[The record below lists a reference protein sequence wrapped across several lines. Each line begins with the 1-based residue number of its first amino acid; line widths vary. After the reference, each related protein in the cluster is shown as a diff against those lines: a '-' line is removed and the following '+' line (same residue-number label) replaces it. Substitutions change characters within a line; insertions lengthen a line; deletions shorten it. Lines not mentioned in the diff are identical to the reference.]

1 MGKHEIARAAVE
13 TLGIGEKRTDCL
25 IRKMAGAAHDAL
37 FDVPRVGTDL
47 QHLHIVIGF
56 EHQAIA
62 IAQVLLYQFGHVTEI
77 GHQRKLHPGGAK
89 REAERVDGVVGNTK
103 RRDFDIAHAKSLTG
117 LDEFDAFEAACV
129 PLGKKAQRFG
139 VRLSTEI
146 YGSVPFGKQRGE
158 TADMIGVFVRD
169 ENTVEAIDRMRKRGE
184 APQRLAL
191 PEPGI
196 HQQARPGSLEQGAI
210 ARTARR
216 ENAHAKA
223 DGLSPGIG
231 RDASPPKNEVA
242 RMMAKPGG
250 RRQYE
255 VL

>member
-1 MGKHEIARAAVE
+1 
-13 TLGIGEKRTDCL
+13 
-25 IRKMAGAAHDAL
+25 
-37 FDVPRVGTDL
+37 
-47 QHLHIVIGF
+47 
-56 EHQAIA
+56 
-62 IAQVLLYQFGHVTEI
+62 
-77 GHQRKLHPGGAK
+77 
-89 REAERVDGVVGNTK
+89 
-103 RRDFDIAHAKSLTG
+103 
-117 LDEFDAFEAACV
+117 V
-129 PLGKKAQRFG
+129 PLGKKAQRLG

-146 YGSVPFGKQRGE
+146 YGGVPFGKQRGE

-231 RDASPPKNEVA
+231 RDASA
-242 RMMAKPGG
+242 RMMAKAGG
-250 RRQYE
+250 RRQYK